1 MRIDP
6 MALPTSF
13 PDISRSVSPRTATLP
28 ETFVSSASN
37 SQSSEVPQVGD
48 KEVSVQW
55 NEDKVMVMRFLDK
68 RTGDLV
74 EQVPSDEILKVVHNL
89 EQLLRQ
95 QR

>member
-6 MALPTSF
+6 MALPTSI
-13 PDISRSVSPRTATLP
+13 PDLSRSVSPRRTTPP
-28 ETFVSSASN
+28 ETSVSFPSSSPSPEVLQAS
-37 SQSSEVPQVGD
+37 E

-55 NEDKVMVMRFLDK
+55 NEDKVMVLRFLDK

-89 EQLLRQ
+89 GQLLRQ